1 MELRSFNEWSKSG
14 YKILKGEKA
23 IARMNDGTPLFSED
37 QVEKTLSPRAR
48 RFIEQSQREYDA
60 YYKAHYDD
68 RPKDH
73 GSPVCD
79 DTGKE
84 IGTRIYHK
92 YHDKWEAHTVYP
104 NGAGVW
110 HCGGPCG
117 DLYYDEFGNT

>member
-1 MELRSFNEWSKSG
+1 
-14 YKILKGEKA
+14 
-23 IARMNDGTPLFSED
+23 MNDGTPLFSED

-48 RFIEQSQREYDA
+48 RFIEQSQKAYDA
-60 YYKAHYDD
+60 YYKAHYDS

-79 DTGKE
+79 DTGAE

-92 YHDKWEAHTVYP
+92 YGDVWEAHTVYP

-110 HCGGPCG
+110 HGGGPCG